1 MGLIIKCVF
10 CLSNRLLVC
19 VPVYFHRILAF
30 LPWTMWHS
38 ILDMWLYSLKPSA
51 QDIFQPS
58 CFQRCTCVVC
68 NKVSWLGGAQVS
80 GAHNEWKEAPPC
92 SLDTLTSSTYLGLRK
107 WVQMCQVGCKIAM
120 ESLLGK
126 EHWKK
131 LLVKYHNTPGSRNL
145 SSVYWRRTV
154 KTWVPQGTWLHSR
167 GTNIT
172 PSFPAPHH
180 EGSHRNG
187 VQIQLTTATLYIET

>member
-1 MGLIIKCVF
+1 MEYCY
-10 CLSNRLLVC
+10 LVTKLC
-19 VPVYFHRILAF
+19 PTLFVT
-30 LPWTMWHS
+30 PWTVACKAPLSTGFWWQEYWS
-38 ILDMWLYSLKPSA
+38 GLQFPS
-51 QDIFQPS
+51 P
-58 CFQRCTCVVC
+58 
-68 NKVSWLGGAQVS
+68 
-80 GAHNEWKEAPPC
+80 PPC

-131 LLVKYHNTPGSRNL
+131 CLVKYHNTPGSRNL

-180 EGSHRNG
+180 EGR
-187 VQIQLTTATLYIET
+187 LYAHV